1 MLALKVLI
9 GDVADNVADWLAW
22 TVSFEPGI
30 ELIGQ
35 TQEAFQVLLQAGTMS
50 ADVVFI
56 GLPDSGAEP
65 GIVSHLLGEYPYLIV
80 LGVTR
85 KLTDVAVFR
94 LLPTRERVP
103 PEDPGLLWSTVR
115 KMVEMRSR

>member
-1 MLALKVLI
+1 MLALRVLI
-9 GDVADNVADWLAW
+9 GDVPDDVADWLAW
-22 TVSFEPGI
+22 TVSSESGI

-35 TQEAFQVLLQAGTMS
+35 MQETFQVLLQVGTMN
-50 ADVVFI
+50 ADVVFV

-65 GIVSHLLGEYPYLIV
+65 GIVSHLLGEYPHLIV

-85 KLTDVAVFR
+85 KLTDVAVFH
-94 LLPTRERVP
+94 LVPTRERVS

-115 KMVEMRSR
+115 KMVETRSR